1 MDSRPHFYVLIG
13 ASLIVG
19 LVIGL
24 FSTGFRLVWLEAN
37 EVLWSTTFIP
47 YQRLVVSLTAGLI
60 IGTIITVSFYPGTLS
75 TLIHTFHTD
84 GEVSPRENVP
94 IIPSGLIGLV
104 SGQSAGPEGVMS
116 VVGGSVGSVVSE
128 RFPANLPKP
137 IMTLAGMG
145 AGFGA
150 ILGAPIGGGLLW
162 LELPHEHG
170 IEYYEAII
178 PTMVASFAGYLTIAF
193 TAGLEIFP
201 AWTASAIAPVST
213 VHLFAAVVIGLA
225 CVPFSYLY
233 TVIFKA
239 IRVPFDAVD
248 PPHLVRTLIGGLGI
262 GTLGT
267 LIPLTYFYGGKHIN
281 EILTG
286 SFTVKALLVILI
298 GKMVAASLTIHGNWQ
313 GGLII
318 PHMFMGAIVGRLS
331 TLVVPVLPPEV
342 GMLAGMAG
350 FNSAVTGTPLSSAL
364 IAISLTD
371 GASIVPVFLGSLTA
385 FTASPLIEFIE
396 TTASRIDDLHRYG
409 RA

>member
-1 MDSRPHFYVLIG
+1 MQSKPHFYALIG
-13 ASLIVG
+13 ASLVIG
-19 LVIGL
+19 IIIGL
-24 FSTGFRLVWLEAN
+24 FSAGFRLIWLEAN
-37 EVLWSTTFIP
+37 AFLWSTPFIP
-47 YQRLVVSLTAGLI
+47 YQRLVVSLTAGLL

-84 GEVSPRENVP
+84 GEVPLRENIP

-116 VVGGSVGSVVSE
+116 VVGGSVGSAVCE

-137 IMTLAGMG
+137 ILTLAGMG
-145 AGFGA
+145 AGFGS

-178 PTMVASFAGYLTIAF
+178 PTMAASFAGYLTIVF

-201 AWTASAIAPVST
+201 TWTASAITPITSI
-213 VHLFAAVVIGLA
+213 HLIAAIAMGLA

-233 TVIFKA
+233 TVIFKL
-239 IRVPFDAVD
+239 IRAPFDYFD
-248 PPHLVRTLIGGLGI
+248 PPHLVRTLTGGLGI
-262 GTLGT
+262 GILGT
-267 LIPLTYFYGGKHIN
+267 AIPLTYFYGGKHIN

-286 SFTVKALLVILI
+286 TFTIKMLALILV

-331 TLVVPVLPPEV
+331 TLIVPVLPTEV
-342 GMLAGMAG
+342 AMLAGMAG

-385 FTASPLIEFIE
+385 FSASPLIEFIE
-396 TTASRIDDLHRYG
+396 TTATRTDDLHRYG
-409 RA
+409 NL